1 MVVNCQIGPA
11 LGVAMLEGAVM
22 SSVVSSSLLSL
33 GVDML

>member
-11 LGVAMLEGAVM
+11 LAVDRLEGAVM
-22 SSVVSSSLLSL
+22 SNVMSSSLLSL